1 MFLLK
6 LLFISINLPTALYG
20 ILLSCLGGCSLL
32 MLDKNRSVGL
42 SIRNLL
48 PVLNLSSS
56 SKCSQLKSFLL
67 TYYFGRCTSEL
78 DEQFLLSPSHNRSTP
93 HSNRLHDFS
102 VTILR
107 CYKND
112 FDNNFSTRKARFW
125 NFLFAES
132 FSLYYDLKAR
142 VTRHL

>member
-1 MFLLK
+1 MCGTVDQKQLCMEYSCHVWEVVPCWCWIKTDLWDCRSETCC
-6 LLFISINLPTALYG
+6 LFWT
-20 ILLSCLGGCSLL
+20 
-32 MLDKNRSVGL
+32 
-42 SIRNLL
+42 
-48 PVLNLSSS
+48 LSSS

-78 DEQFLLSPSHNRSTP
+78 DELVPLPPSHNRSTP
-93 HSNRLHDFS
+93 HSNRLNDFS

>member
-1 MFLLK
+1 MEYSCHVWEVVPCWCWIKTDLWDCRAETCC
-6 LLFISINLPTALYG
+6 LFWF
-20 ILLSCLGGCSLL
+20 
-32 MLDKNRSVGL
+32 
-42 SIRNLL
+42 
-48 PVLNLSSS
+48 LSSS
-56 SKCSQLKSFLL
+56 SKRSQLKSFLL

-112 FDNNFSTRKARFW
+112 FDNNLFTRTARFW